1 MNTYMLVK
9 INLKDKST
17 VEGRTARINQLREL
31 CNSSS
36 TNMKNDQWTIN
47 PGITPLSE
55 SSRNVVNILT
65 ERRKLLQTQCEEK
78 LTPEEKAQP
87 ANSNEFL
94 ISDKYKLVWCNVFKA
109 ASTTWMFNFF
119 IMAGKTEKEFRLSLK
134 TSAVE
139 ETRKLYPRP
148 SIEELNDSL
157 TCLNY
162 SSFIIVREPFE
173 RLLSSY
179 RDKIESTAQYYFRSL
194 RCTIK
199 NKFSQVNFIGKCI
212 PTFSEFVDY
221 LIDEADNN
229 RPFNEHWA
237 PYYTF
242 CSTCQ
247 LHFDYILHFETLSQ
261 DEAFLLQAVPGL
273 SEVLSPQKLHNSNT
287 NYEELIKDYFSQLTL
302 NQLHSLL
309 RIYGRDFLF
318 FGYSEQKYFK
328 YAKS

>member
-1 MNTYMLVK
+1 MTGNNLTGNNLTGNNLTGNNLTGNNLTGNNLTGNTCTVALVWQYICAYVFIFISESMK
-9 INLKDKST
+9 VCGTLEPKWCLQSGGTRLINLKDKST

-179 RDKIESTAQYYFRSL
+179 RDKIESTAQYYFR
-194 RCTIK
+194 
-199 NKFSQVNFIGKCI
+199 
-212 PTFSEFVDY
+212 
-221 LIDEADNN
+221 
-229 RPFNEHWA
+229 
-237 PYYTF
+237 
-242 CSTCQ
+242 
-247 LHFDYILHFETLSQ
+247 
-261 DEAFLLQAVPGL
+261 
-273 SEVLSPQKLHNSNT
+273 
-287 NYEELIKDYFSQLTL
+287 
-302 NQLHSLL
+302 
-309 RIYGRDFLF
+309 
-318 FGYSEQKYFK
+318 
-328 YAKS
+328 